1 MGKILINL
9 KLPHETPIWIFLDQ
23 YQEIWKLWYQLFPNL
38 VFICFSLFIA
48 VLLRS
53 RRPPAVTLL
62 DNFVN
67 LITNNWILDSFHSV
81 MVTQLHF
88 KLHICQSTEKKQSI
102 KTLLIGGY
110 LQCSKGRG
118 EMDYSV
124 SVFIIRK
131 FLWNPAQFCHYF
143 DFPPIW

>member
-1 MGKILINL
+1 MFFIIYSCAIEVS
-9 KLPHETPIWIFLDQ
+9 ETTCSD
-23 YQEIWKLWYQLFPNL
+23 
-38 VFICFSLFIA
+38 
-48 VLLRS
+48 
-53 RRPPAVTLL
+53 TL

-67 LITNNWILDSFHSV
+67 LITNNWILDSFNNV

-110 LQCSKGRG
+110 PQCSKGRG

-131 FLWNPAQFCHYF
+131 FL
-143 DFPPIW
+143 

>member
-1 MGKILINL
+1 
-9 KLPHETPIWIFLDQ
+9 
-23 YQEIWKLWYQLFPNL
+23 
-38 VFICFSLFIA
+38 
-48 VLLRS
+48 
-53 RRPPAVTLL
+53 
-62 DNFVN
+62 
-67 LITNNWILDSFHSV
+67 

-110 LQCSKGRG
+110 PQCSKGRG

-131 FLWNPAQFCHYF
+131 FL
-143 DFPPIW
+143 